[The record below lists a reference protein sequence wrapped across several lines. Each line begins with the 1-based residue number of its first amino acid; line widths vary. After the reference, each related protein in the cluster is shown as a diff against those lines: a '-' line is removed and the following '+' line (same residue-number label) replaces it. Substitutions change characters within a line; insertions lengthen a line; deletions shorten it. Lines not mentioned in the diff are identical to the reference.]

1 VRIDET
7 FDIAAPQE
15 TVFNRM
21 NNVGD
26 VGYCIAGV
34 KRVEV
39 INDRESNW
47 KIEQR
52 FGFMARTFDLKAQIK
67 ELDPPKRIAFGA
79 AGQDVEVDGHISFTA
94 VEPALTRCELEIEVE
109 VVGALAPLVEVFAK
123 GPQQAL
129 VRETVANLR
138 AALEGE
144 GPPPAPATES
154 APKRGLIARIRAWFG
169 PKHSDNPA

>member
-7 FDIAAPQE
+7 FEIAAPQE
-15 TVFNRM
+15 TVYNRM

-39 INDRESNW
+39 IDERESNW

-67 ELDPPKRIAFGA
+67 ELEPPRRIAFAA
-79 AGQDVEVDGHISFTA
+79 AGQDVEVNGQIAFTA
-94 VEPALTRCELEIEVE
+94 VEPSLTRCELEIEVD

-123 GPQQAL
+123 GPQQQL

-144 GPPPAPATES
+144 GPPEAPAAE
-154 APKRGLIARIRAWFG
+154 PKASPGWLARIRAWFG
-169 PKHSDNPA
+169 ARRSDSPA